1 MFNKAFII
9 FCIVTLQATVF
20 VSNSIAEVRMVSS
33 PPNSQQIGNNVSFTP
48 TSTLDSSY
56 IYQYRIK
63 IIGDTGSSILR
74 DWDAN
79 LDYVWNTSGYTSG
92 RYHLQL
98 RAKQVTSTQPYDEIA
113 YKSYELLG
121 SEPVIAVSL
130 STSPQSEQV
139 AGQIVIVSSIAS
151 YANIASTA
159 EYQYLLQAP
168 GTSSPVIVRTW
179 GGADWLWDT
188 SAYPFGNYII
198 GVQAR
203 TSGSST
209 ATYEAQQFVSYTLNA
224 PQPPTNLTVNSSLT
238 TPQTIGVSVGFTATS
253 EAQSTVEY
261 QYLIRNINKQFFDV
275 IRDWGESQWSWDTVG
290 SLPGTYAIQVRVR
303 NLGSNEN
310 FELKKNTYFRLYDLK
325 FQDVTD
331 QAGLTYM
338 GESWGGSWGD
348 MNGDKLPDLWITN
361 HRKKPSLFINN
372 GDGSFTDMLDT
383 LWTGISYSDA
393 HGTAWADVDNDGDQD
408 ILQVAGGGQG
418 LRNVRPAHYNQLFI
432 NENGHLTDDA
442 VARGVSYETARGRSL
457 TWLDWNNDG
466 LLDVFYTVE
475 NNGANPPNKLLTQQ
489 PNGIFQDESAVLN
502 IVPEQS
508 NGWYAPFFH
517 VGSPTS
523 TYLMPGNWRV
533 PRDVYPLPNNLNP
546 SIFSMPTVGLG
557 SDVATGDFNGD
568 LVTDIYIARTEYQKH
583 VYTARSAN
591 QIDFSVAVNN
601 GNNVGIRVTGTQTIT
616 YDLIVPASLSSNIHI
631 GAGDYPYDE
640 FVPANITQ
648 NGDAPPHVALTFDR
662 DDPRVQ
668 GISDITINDFGVYI
682 GYEPST
688 MQWTIISYNR
698 SVPEL
703 GTVYG
708 SIIGSTDINPI
719 ETINFDPIKTPPA
732 DKILS
737 GQIDP
742 PGFIETPGTGIEEP
756 MPSESVVTGD
766 FDNDMDLD
774 IYVLASTRIQN
785 LPNAL
790 YLNLGDGKFHRI
802 TGSAG
807 AEGTNLGRGENVI
820 VADFDTDGFLDLL
833 TFNGRGEPPFNE
845 GPRQLFKNQGNTNH
859 WLEID
864 LVGDISNTD
873 GLGAIVTL
881 ITPNGKRQ
889 IRERDGGMHGRGQNH
904 KRLHFGLGPFT
915 SATVIIDWPSG
926 ITQKIKNVS
935 ADQLVTIAEAL

>member
-1 MFNKAFII
+1 MLKQALLIVSLITLEAAIFISN
-9 FCIVTLQATVF
+9 AT
-20 VSNSIAEVRMVSS
+20 AEVRLVSS
-33 PPNSQQIGNNVSFTP
+33 PPNSQQIGTPVTFTP
-48 TSTLDSSY
+48 ATTLDNSY
-56 IYQYRIK
+56 IYQYRLK
-63 IIGDTGSSILR
+63 KIGDIGTTILR
-74 DWDAN
+74 DWNAN
-79 LDYVWNTSGYTSG
+79 IDYVWNTSGYTSG
-92 RYHLQL
+92 SYHLQL
-98 RAKQVTSTQPYDEIA
+98 RARQVSSTQPYDDIG
-113 YKSYELLG
+113 YKSYELLDNA
-121 SEPVIAVSL
+121 PVTAVNIIL
-130 STSPQSEQV
+130 SPQTEQM
-139 AGQIVIVSSIAS
+139 AGNTVTLSSTAS
-151 YANIASTA
+151 YASAPNTA

-168 GTSSPVIVRTW
+168 GATSPVVARPW
-179 GGADWLWDT
+179 GSADWSWDT
-188 SAYPFGNYII
+188 SAYPFGDYLV

-203 TSGSST
+203 TVGST
-209 ATYEAQQFVSYTLNA
+209 TTTYEAQQFVPYTLIA
-224 PQPPTNLTVNSSLT
+224 PPPPINLNVNTTLK
-238 TPQTIGVSVGFTATS
+238 TPQTIGITVGFTATA
-253 EAQSTVEY
+253 ETVSTVEY
-261 QYLIRNINKQFFDV
+261 QYLIRNINKQFFTV
-275 IRDWGESQWSWDTVG
+275 IRDWGDSQWDWNTVG
-290 SLPGTYAIQVRVR
+290 TLPGTYAIQVRTR
-303 NLGSNEN
+303 NLGSSEN

-325 FQDVTD
+325 FQDITD
-331 QAGLTYM
+331 QAGLTYT

-383 LWTGISYSDA
+383 LWTGIPYSDA

-408 ILQVAGGGQG
+408 LLQVAGGGQG

-432 NENGHLTDDA
+432 NENGLLSDDA

-489 PNGIFQDESAVLN
+489 PNGIFQDESSVLN

-508 NGWYAPFFH
+508 NGWYSPFFH
-517 VGSPTS
+517 VGSPS
-523 TYLMPGNWRV
+523 SSYLMPGNWRV
-533 PRDVYPLPNNLNP
+533 PRDVYPLPNNLN
-546 SIFSMPTVGLG
+546 SSVFSMPTIGLG
-557 SDVATGDFNGD
+557 SDAATGDFNGD
-568 LVTDIYIARTEYQKH
+568 LITDIYIARTKYQRH
-583 VYTARSAN
+583 VYTTRSAT

-601 GNNVGIRVTGTQTIT
+601 GDNVGIRVAGTQTIT
-616 YDLIVPASLSSNIHI
+616 YDLIVPASLSSGIHI
-631 GAGDYPYDE
+631 GAGNYPYDE

-648 NGDAPPHVALTFDR
+648 NGDAPPYVTLTFDR

-668 GISDITINDFGVYI
+668 GLSDITINDFGVYI
-682 GYEPST
+682 GYEPTT

-708 SIIGSTDINPI
+708 SIIGSSDINPI

-732 DKILS
+732 DKILF

-742 PGFIETPGTGIEEP
+742 PAFIETSGTGIEQP
-756 MPSESVVTGD
+756 MPSESVVVGD

-774 IYVLASTRIQN
+774 IYVLSSTRIQN

-790 YLNLGDGKFHRI
+790 YLNLGDGKFQRI

-820 VADFDTDGFLDLL
+820 AADYDLDGFLDLL
-833 TFNGRGEPPFNE
+833 TFNGRGEPPFND

-864 LVGDISNTD
+864 LVGDISNKD

-889 IRERDGGMHGRGQNH
+889 IRERDGGMHARGQNH

-926 ITQKIKNVS
+926 ITQKIKNIS
-935 ADQLVTIAEAL
+935 ANQLISITEAL